1 MTGWIVGQFPTALS
15 GKSFFVRGQPPQVSA
30 ACRRFFYVL
39 SRNLYIFRKI
49 KDMASNTDPFAPW
62 NGFDRDNPFKPW
74 NGPDRD
80 NPFAPW
86 NDPAGH
92 DWTGEYGKY
101 DCDHWW

>member
-1 MTGWIVGQFPTALS
+1 
-15 GKSFFVRGQPPQVSA
+15 
-30 ACRRFFYVL
+30 
-39 SRNLYIFRKI
+39 
-49 KDMASNTDPFAPW
+49 MASNKDPFAPW

-86 NDPAGH
+86 NNPAGY

>member
-1 MTGWIVGQFPTALS
+1 
-15 GKSFFVRGQPPQVSA
+15 
-30 ACRRFFYVL
+30 
-39 SRNLYIFRKI
+39 
-49 KDMASNTDPFAPW
+49 MARNTDPFAPW

-86 NDPAGH
+86 NDPAGC